1 MSTRADRASDP
12 VDQDGAELGRT
23 VVPVR
28 GMTCAACERRVVRS
42 IEALPGVES
51 AHASSARGR
60 VEITWRSAL
69 DDTVVAEAV
78 GRAGYSVGRTPWL
91 THDRTTWITAAVAV
105 VVVTAIAVLA
115 QIAGWSRLSS
125 GVGDL
130 RDGGLA
136 VVALLGLAAGVSTC
150 MALTGGLV
158 LAVMAANA
166 VRMGRE
172 APDRVPTTVQRL
184 RPLLVFL
191 AGRVV
196 GFGVLGAVLGLVGAR
211 LHIPTQALA
220 AMMLIVAA
228 VLAILGIRLT
238 ELSPRVAGWTLSLPS
253 SWGARLHLDDRAER
267 SYSDSR
273 TALLGAAT
281 FFLPCGFTQ
290 AAQVFAL
297 STGSPAYAAAIMT
310 AFALG
315 TVPGLL
321 VLGGLPELLPP
332 RARTTM
338 LRGIGV
344 LVLLFALVNAT
355 AGLRLAGV
363 DVTRPAVP
371 PAATASSNVDV
382 AGSVQTLHM
391 QQVTDGY
398 VPSSSVVY
406 AGLPIRWI
414 VDSVDPQS
422 CAVELRAPS
431 VGVSVTLVKGPN
443 TIELPAQPAGRI
455 TFSCSM
461 GMYGG
466 TIAVVERPASG
477 T

>member
-1 MSTRADRASDP
+1 
-12 VDQDGAELGRT
+12 
-23 VVPVR
+23 
-28 GMTCAACERRVVRS
+28 MTCAACERRVARAV
-42 IEALPGVES
+42 ETVPGVES
-51 AHASSARGR
+51 ARASSTHGR
-60 VEITWRSAL
+60 VEITWRSVGSDDL
-69 DDTVVAEAV
+69 DADVADAV
-78 GRAGYSVGRTPWL
+78 ARAGYTVGRTPWV
-91 THDRTTWITAAVAV
+91 TRDRATWVTAVIAVTVVAALAVA
-105 VVVTAIAVLA
+105 A
-115 QIAGWSRLSS
+115 QLAGWSRLSS

-166 VRMGRE
+166 ARISRASPEDV
-172 APDRVPTTVQRL
+172 ASTVQRL

-196 GFGVLGAVLGLVGAR
+196 GFGVLGALLGLVGAR

-220 AMMLIVAA
+220 AMMLGVAL
-228 VLAILGIRLT
+228 VLAVLGIRLT
-238 ELSPRVAGWTLSLPS
+238 DLSPRIAGWTFSLPS

-267 SYSDSR
+267 SYSDTR

-321 VLGGLPELLPP
+321 VLGGLPELLPAG
-332 RARTTM
+332 ARTTM

-355 AGLRLAGV
+355 AGLRLAGI
-363 DVTRPAVP
+363 DLTRPAVAP
-371 PAATASSNVDV
+371 TATVSSNVDV
-382 AGSVQTLHM
+382 AAAVQTLHM

-398 VPSSSVVY
+398 VPISSVVY
-406 AGLPIRWI
+406 AGLPIRWV

-431 VGVSVTLVKGPN
+431 VGVSVTLVKGAN
-443 TIELPAQPAGRI
+443 TIDLPAQPVGTI

-466 TIAVVERPASG
+466 TVAVVDRPSSTTSA